1 MSAAA
6 QPQNPAR
13 TFRQLMEAIETLSP
27 RQLEELV
34 SRALSARSRKEAH
47 ADIEHYS
54 GHGCPHCGHGKMQ
67 KWGTTPTGIQRQ
79 RCAACGRT
87 SSALTGSPL
96 RGLHHFD
103 RFLDMLRDM
112 LSDQPLSCRKL
123 AAKLQVSKDTIWR
136 WRLRALKHL
145 SGGSDQTFAGIIEA
159 DETFQ
164 RESRKGSREWAR
176 HAADPTTH
184 PQPPRLQW
192 HRYKSG
198 RFKMQRGLSRW
209 QLPIITVVDRSGRKL
224 FQRIRDCKHAT
235 IDQVLGPLVPADAEL
250 CTDAAPAYG
259 SFAASRNI
267 AHFVVRNAPNQRL
280 ASPAHHIQNT
290 NSLHSRYEE
299 FIRRFR
305 GPASKYLPL
314 YLAWFLYAQRGTQ
327 PRTAF
332 AEIIR
337 A

>member
-1 MSAAA
+1 MSAATK
-6 QPQNPAR
+6 PQRP
-13 TFRQLMEAIETLSP
+13 TYSFRHLIAAVGALSP

-34 SRALSARSRKEAH
+34 SRALTVRSRKEAH
-47 ADIEHYS
+47 ADIEH
-54 GHGCPHCGHGKMQ
+54 HHEAGCPHCGAAKVQ
-67 KWGTTPTGIQRQ
+67 KWGTTRTGIQRQ

-96 RGLHHFD
+96 CGLHHFD

-112 LSDQPLSCRKL
+112 LSGQPLSCRKL
-123 AAKLQVSKDTIWR
+123 AAQLQVSKDTVWR
-136 WRLRALKHL
+136 WRLRALEHL

-159 DETFQ
+159 DETYQ
-164 RESRKGSREWAR
+164 RESRKGSREWTR
-176 HAADPTTH
+176 HATDPITH

-198 RFKMQRGLSRW
+198 RFKMKRGLSQW
-209 QLPIITVVDRSGRKL
+209 QLPIITVVDRSGKKL
-224 FQRIRDCKHAT
+224 FERIPDCKHTT
-235 IDQVLGPLVPADAEL
+235 INRILAPLVPADAEL

-259 SFAASRNI
+259 SFATSRNI
-267 AHFVVRNAPNQRL
+267 AHFIVRNAPNRRL

-314 YLAWFLYAQRGTQ
+314 YLSWFLYAQRRTE
-327 PRTAF
+327 PRAAF